1 MQSAPTPVS
10 PFGILI
16 KGMKENME
24 TEVIELQE
32 ESLEQQEK
40 ISSLRLENYSSAN

>member
-10 PFGILI
+10 PFGMVI
-16 KGMKENME
+16 KGIQKNME
-24 TEVIELQE
+24 SEVIELQE
-32 ESLEQQEK
+32 ESLEQEK